1 MNAIGHGSFPVEAM
15 NALTGVIPSILQNVK
30 RNAGKVHTL
39 RIGTVRVNT

>member
-15 NALTGVIPSILQNVK
+15 NALTGMIPSMLQTSK

-39 RIGTVRVNT
+39 RIRTIRVNT